1 MRSLAIMGAEKWVQ
15 ETCIFKRNLFLLF
28 IYLLR
33 EEWREKGRERENLKQ
48 APHPAESPTQG
59 SQL

>member
-1 MRSLAIMGAEKWVQ
+1 MGAEKWVQ